1 MDSSNPTLDTI
12 LLSVGDPLATPLQKE
27 TIGLFL
33 QNFLYYEKKNVILL
47 KPDCSLNLQWTCL
60 LFSVHIELWDF
71 LMLLDKAI

>member
-33 QNFLYYEKKNVILL
+33 QNFLYYEKKKCNPV
-47 KPDCSLNLQWTCL
+47 
-60 LFSVHIELWDF
+60 
-71 LMLLDKAI
+71 KA